1 MNLSD
6 EEIDG
11 LVDRAVS
18 GDRPS
23 LTRLLAEV
31 HPLIVRYC
39 RARLSSGHRSLASPD
54 DVAQE
59 VCMALLTAL
68 PTYAHDG
75 RPFLAF
81 AYGIASHKISDAHR
95 AAARSRTT
103 PVADVPESVC
113 PDGDPEEIAVLGS
126 VGATISDL
134 LSELPP
140 MQREILVLRVAA
152 GLSAED
158 TATALGTTP
167 GAVRVAQHR
176 ALAKLRAMVSSDGAL
191 VELLT

>member
-6 EEIDG
+6 EDIDG

-18 GDRPS
+18 GDRLS
-23 LTRLLAEV
+23 LASLLARV

-39 RARLSSGHRSLASPD
+39 RARLSAGHRSSVSPD

-68 PTYAHDG
+68 PTFAHDG

-81 AYGIASHKISDAHR
+81 AYGIASHKIADAYR

-103 PVADVPESVC
+103 PVADLPETRSL
-113 PDGDPEEIAVLGS
+113 DGDPEELAVLSSIGS
-126 VGATISDL
+126 TIADL
-134 LSELPP
+134 LGELPP
-140 MQREILVLRVAA
+140 MQREILVLRVAT

-158 TATALGTTP
+158 TAVALGTTA

-176 ALAKLRAMVSSDGAL
+176 ALTKLRAMVASDVELA
-191 VELLT
+191 ELLT

>member
-23 LTRLLAEV
+23 LASLLAVV

-39 RARLSSGHRSLASPD
+39 RARLSAGHRSLVSAD

-68 PTYAHDG
+68 PTYARDG

-81 AYGIASHKISDAHR
+81 AYGIASHKIADAHR

-103 PVADVPESVC
+103 PVADLPEAPSME
-113 PDGDPEEIAVLGS
+113 GNPEKLVVLGWL
-126 VGATISDL
+126 GATIAGMLD
-134 LSELPP
+134 ELPP
-140 MQREILVLRVAA
+140 MQREILILRVAT

-158 TATALGTTP
+158 TATALGTTA

-176 ALAKLRAMVSSDGAL
+176 ALTKLRTMVTSDVQLA
-191 VELLT
+191 ELLT

>member
-6 EEIDG
+6 EDIDG

-18 GDRPS
+18 GDRPA
-23 LTRLLAEV
+23 LATLLGQV
-31 HPLIVRYC
+31 HPLVVRYC
-39 RARLSSGHRSLASPD
+39 RARLSAGHRSSVTAD

-95 AAARSRTT
+95 AGARSRTLS
-103 PVADVPESVC
+103 VAEVPES
-113 PDGDPEEIAVLGS
+113 PSADADPEQMAVLGS

-134 LSELPP
+134 LDQLPP
-140 MQREILVLRVAA
+140 MQREILILRIAT
-152 GLSAED
+152 GLSADD
-158 TATALGTTP
+158 TATALGTTA

-176 ALAKLRAMVSSDGAL
+176 ALTKLRAVVTSDAEL
-191 VELLT
+191 AELLT